1 MGVPHPLCAFW
12 CDDHPIRLNKKFR
25 LDLLWWQEL
34 FQVRNGLSLFLTQKL
49 GPTPDSQVSSEAAGS
64 LGYGAI
70 FQCHW
75 LSSSWSESPVPLS
88 MAYKEL
94 FPVVVAA

>member
-34 FQVRNGLSLFLTQKL
+34 FQVWNGLSLFLTPKW